1 MNSNLKIGTW
11 EAVATIGCISLI
23 PILLT
28 IPTYAVETFG
38 TATFLHN
45 VYTTILTLII
55 ISIIFA
61 LYKNFSNMDIVDIAK
76 YVGGKPL
83 QIIVGIVVILYL
95 FILCILTFSEFT
107 QNLQNVLF
115 PDAPQE
121 YISILF
127 GIGILISVY
136 LGARGIFRTGSIITP
151 IIAVGFILM
160 FFILKTDIDV
170 TNYFPIFGNGIT
182 TFFSQGFNRIG
193 RYEGIFFILLII
205 PYVKNYKKVGYLSFL
220 MTTLLILPIIFLL
233 VGIIPYP
240 SIVENYFPVFELTR
254 LISLGRFI
262 QRVESIF
269 ILLWILATFIYLSLS
284 VHFIIYIFQKIFDL
298 KYTQRLI
305 PIFTTT
311 VVAISAILRSF
322 EVIIK
327 IRNFFFLYI
336 SAYALYIFPIF
347 LLILAVLK
355 RRRECKKLII
365 KNSSFLS

>member
-1 MNSNLKIGTW
+1 MHSNLKIGTW
-11 EAVATIGCISLI
+11 EAVATLGCISLI

-28 IPTYAVETFG
+28 IPTYAVESFG

-45 VYTTILTLII
+45 IYTAILTLII
-55 ISIIFA
+55 LSIIFA

-83 QIIVGIVVILYL
+83 QVICGLIVILYL
-95 FILCILTFSEFT
+95 AITCILTFSEFT

-151 IIAVGFILM
+151 MIVIGFLLM
-160 FFILKTDIDV
+160 FIILRSDVDI
-170 TNYFPIFGNGIT
+170 TNFFPIFGNGIS
-182 TFFSQGFNRIG
+182 TFFSQGFSRIG
-193 RYEGIFFILLII
+193 RFEGIFFLLLII
-205 PYVKNYKKVGYLSFL
+205 PYVKNYKKVGYISFF
-220 MTTLLILPIIFLL
+220 MTAFLILSIIFLL

-254 LISLGRFI
+254 LISLSRFI

-269 ILLWILATFIYLSLS
+269 ILLWILATFVYLSLS

-305 PIFTTT
+305 PTFTTT
-311 VVAISAILRSF
+311 VVAISATLRSF

-327 IRNFFFLYI
+327 IRKFFFEYI
-336 SAYALYIFPIF
+336 SAYTLYVLPIL

-355 RRRECKKLII
+355 RRRECKKLIVQ
-365 KNSSFLS
+365 NSSS